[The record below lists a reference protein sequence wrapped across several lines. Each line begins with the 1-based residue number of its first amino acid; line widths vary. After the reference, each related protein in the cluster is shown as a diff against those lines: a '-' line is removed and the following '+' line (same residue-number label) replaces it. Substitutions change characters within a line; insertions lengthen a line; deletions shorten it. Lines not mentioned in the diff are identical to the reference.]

1 MATKYVWPLATAALV
16 VLAGVALLIWPF
28 ALHTNV
34 GGWTSA
40 TTSDFWSGLG
50 VIVVGLLMVMG
61 WLTGLQQELVRA
73 GVIEVRRREPA
84 TVPPQA
90 SAPQAGMPGYGT
102 PSANADLDQLLRP
115 LAETVLRDL
124 SAQLAAKEGRGGGG
138 PVA

>member
-1 MATKYVWPLATAALV
+1 MATKYVWPLATSALV
-16 VLAGVALLIWPF
+16 VLFGVALLIWPF

-34 GGWTSA
+34 GGWTDA

-50 VIVVGLLMVMG
+50 VIVVGLLMLLG
-61 WLTGLQQELVRA
+61 WLGGLQQELIRA
-73 GVIEVRRREPA
+73 GVIEVRRREPVA
-84 TVPPQA
+84 APAAPPQG
-90 SAPQAGMPGYGT
+90 GMPQYGA
-102 PSANADLDQLLRP
+102 PSAANSDLDQLLRP